1 MGHSQSKIE
10 EQALL
15 DIMIPKAFR
24 TCVTDLSTEHL
35 TAAEKAKIDKFVFR
49 YAEAYY
55 RAKERTA
62 EQFLLSD
69 FSDFLY

>member
-1 MGHSQSKIE
+1 MGGSSSKVE

-35 TAAEKAKIDKFVFR
+35 TTAEKKRIDNFVHR

-55 RAKERTA
+55 RAKERTG

-69 FSDFLY
+69 YSDFLY

>member
-1 MGHSQSKIE
+1 MGTSNSKAE

-15 DIMIPKAFR
+15 DILIPKAFR

-35 TAAEKAKIDKFVFR
+35 TEAEKARIDKFVYR
-49 YAEAYY
+49 YVETYY
-55 RAKERTA
+55 RSKERTG

-69 FSDFLY
+69 YSDFLY